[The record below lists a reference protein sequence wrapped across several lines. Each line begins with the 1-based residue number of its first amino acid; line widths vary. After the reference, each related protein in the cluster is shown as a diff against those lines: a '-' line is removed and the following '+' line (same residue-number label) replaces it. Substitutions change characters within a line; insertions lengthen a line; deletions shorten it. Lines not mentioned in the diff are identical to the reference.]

1 MKFPQHR
8 RLTSTE
14 IVWLRRILALTV
26 WSMSAVARA
35 DVFGQNLLNWA
46 APIFAG
52 LGIIAL
58 VGGLAL
64 AMFNPR
70 MAAMAVATRRVRLG
84 TFVTPVPRRRPWK
97 LASEAVTLD
106 HLSHGRLILGAGAGD
121 VNDAGVAATGEAAP
135 LRAV

>member
-1 MKFPQHR
+1 
-8 RLTSTE
+8 
-14 IVWLRRILALTV
+14 
-26 WSMSAVARA
+26 MSAVARA

-70 MAAMAVATRRVRLG
+70 MAAMAVASAFICGLI
-84 TFVTPVPRRRPWK
+84 FFIIHN
-97 LASEAVTLD
+97 SQS
-106 HLSHGRLILGAGAGD
+106 LS
-121 VNDAGVAATGEAAP
+121 GVLEQP
-135 LRAV
+135 